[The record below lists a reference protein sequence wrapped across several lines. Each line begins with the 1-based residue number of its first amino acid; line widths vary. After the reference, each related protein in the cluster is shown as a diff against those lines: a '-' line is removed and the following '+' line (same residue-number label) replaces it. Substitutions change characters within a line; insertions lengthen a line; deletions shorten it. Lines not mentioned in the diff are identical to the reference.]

1 MAFSRNKQ
9 WSMLGKVETMRES
22 RSSNICMTLK
32 RIWIYMYVR
41 MCVCIYEK
49 IFWFHRG
56 GKDKNN
62 LYVQACKLSD
72 VFRLLCCT
80 VTSIIPLYIILIPAL
95 LHVILYFNISHD
107 DNVKYKID
115 RERERKRNLF
125 EK

>member
-1 MAFSRNKQ
+1 MVDVRQSGNN
-9 WSMLGKVETMRES
+9 E
-22 RSSNICMTLK
+22 
-32 RIWIYMYVR
+32 RITFIKYLYDFKTYMDIYVCACV
-41 MCVCIYEK
+41 CVCIYEK